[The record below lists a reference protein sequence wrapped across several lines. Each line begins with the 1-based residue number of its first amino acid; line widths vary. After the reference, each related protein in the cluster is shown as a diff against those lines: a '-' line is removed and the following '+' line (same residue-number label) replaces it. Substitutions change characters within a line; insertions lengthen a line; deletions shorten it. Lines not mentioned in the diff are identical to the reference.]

1 MSPWSCSESC
11 GFSFLSLCSLQSLKS
26 VCYVG
31 FRPAFISL
39 LLVRAYF
46 SLLPLARNLV
56 WLTAGPFG
64 APFRRG
70 RSSRFGQIWKRGP
83 GCQGALRWRCQRMMR
98 GSSSP
103 INGENQRFWKHLSK
117 NFFRGETHAVHLARH
132 PSPLHGKNRANW
144 HHLQKI
150 FQHVIH
156 HLMSKIGPFGNLFR
170 KIFSNCFARVS
181 IVIDHPCE
189 FCQHH
194 LLSAGPYCPLSLYVK
209 IEAEWK
215 HFLKIFW

>member
-1 MSPWSCSESC
+1 MLAF
-11 GFSFLSLCSLQSLKS
+11 GQNSFHC
-26 VCYVG
+26 C
-31 FRPAFISL
+31 
-39 LLVRAYF
+39 LVRAYF
-46 SLLPLARNLV
+46 SLLSLARNLV

-83 GCQGALRWRCQRMMR
+83 GCQGALRWRCLRMVR
-98 GSSSP
+98 GNSSP

-117 NFFRGETHAVHLARH
+117 IFLPRRRSRCAFSQT
-132 PSPLHGKNRANW
+132 PLTPTWEKSGK
-144 HHLQKI
+144 LTPPPEKF
-150 FQHVIH
+150 FQHVSH
-156 HLMSKIGPFGNLFR
+156 HLMSKNELFGNLFR
-170 KIFSNCFARVS
+170 IVISNCSARVS

-194 LLSAGPYCPLSLYVK
+194 LLSAGPYCPLPLYVK

-215 HFLKIFW
+215 HFLKIF